1 MHSRGCAGLQGRR
14 SGRYRLVPGRNCLYC
29 GYELDWIV
37 MGKVYNAARSE
48 PWLHDNIGRIA
59 NARLEAASRA
69 VHTQAVGHR

>member
-1 MHSRGCAGLQGRR
+1 
-14 SGRYRLVPGRNCLYC
+14 
-29 GYELDWIV
+29 LDWIV
-37 MGKVYNAARSE
+37 MGKVYNPARSE